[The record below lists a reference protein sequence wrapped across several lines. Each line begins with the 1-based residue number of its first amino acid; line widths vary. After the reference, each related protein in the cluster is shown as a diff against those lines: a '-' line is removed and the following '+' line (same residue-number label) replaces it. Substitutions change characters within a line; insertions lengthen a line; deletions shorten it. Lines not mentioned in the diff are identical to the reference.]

1 MRSCLGVLR
10 SEVTAGVAETLLTY
24 LLTPVQG
31 SLFCWSVLNP
41 PFGHSQC
48 QSLQLLEE
56 TRHYLKVK
64 R

>member
-10 SEVTAGVAETLLTY
+10 SEVTAGVAETLLD
-24 LLTPVQG
+24 TPVQG